1 MRRQMKVMVYV
12 DGSDAAMRAVDR
24 AVALAG
30 TGAEV
35 LALHVYPPSLD
46 RGMVSHFE
54 IEPEDLDAAFAR
66 MVLSAV
72 VERFDAHGLVVAT
85 LVLIGH
91 RTEVICDHA
100 SSHGFDLILIG
111 SSGASRTGVGLAE
124 TVRRRARMA
133 VQAVA

>member
-1 MRRQMKVMVYV
+1 MRPVKVLLYV

-24 AVALAG
+24 GVAMAV
-30 TGAEV
+30 TGADV

-66 MVLSAV
+66 MAV
-72 VERFDAHGLVVAT
+72 RMAMERFAAHGLVVST

-91 RTEVICDHA
+91 RAEVISDHA
-100 SSHGFDLILIG
+100 TSHGFDLILIG
-111 SSGASRTGVGLAE
+111 SPGTSRIGLGLAE
-124 TVRRRARMA
+124 AVRRRVPVA
-133 VQAVA
+133 VEAVA

>member
-1 MRRQMKVMVYV
+1 MKVLVYV

-24 AVALAG
+24 AVTLAA

-66 MVLSAV
+66 MVLHAA
-72 VERFDAHGLVVAT
+72 EKRFAAHGLAVAT
-85 LVLIGH
+85 MVLIGH

-100 SSHGFDLILIG
+100 AAHGFDLILIG
-111 SSGASRTGVGLAE
+111 APGASRTGVGLAE
-124 TVRRRARMA
+124 AVRRRAAMT
-133 VQAVA
+133 VEAVA

>member
-1 MRRQMKVMVYV
+1 MKVLLYV

-24 AVALAG
+24 AVALAA

-66 MVLSAV
+66 MVLGAV
-72 VERFDAHGLVVAT
+72 EERFAARGLPVAT
-85 LVLIGH
+85 LVEIGH
-91 RTEVICDHA
+91 RTEIICDHA
-100 SSHGFDLILIG
+100 SSQGVDVILIG
-111 SSGASRTGVGLAE
+111 SPGASRTGVGLAE
-124 TVRRRARMA
+124 AVRRRAPMT
-133 VQAVA
+133 VEVVA

>member
-1 MRRQMKVMVYV
+1 MRPMKVLVYV

-24 AVALAG
+24 AIDLAV
-30 TGAEV
+30 TGADV

-66 MVLSAV
+66 MALSAA
-72 VERFDAHGLVVAT
+72 VERFAAHGLVVAT

-91 RTEVICDHA
+91 RAEVICDHA
-100 SSHGFDLILIG
+100 SSHGFELILIG
-111 SSGASRTGVGLAE
+111 SPGPSRIGMGLAE
-124 TVRRRARMA
+124 AVRCRAGVA
-133 VQAVA
+133 VEAVA

>member
-1 MRRQMKVMVYV
+1 MRPVKVLVYV

-24 AVALAG
+24 AIDLAV
-30 TGAEV
+30 TGADV

-66 MVLSAV
+66 MALSAA
-72 VERFDAHGLVVAT
+72 VERFAAHGLVVAT

-91 RTEVICDHA
+91 RAEVISDHA
-100 SSHGFDLILIG
+100 SSHGFELILIG
-111 SSGASRTGVGLAE
+111 SPGPSRIGMGLAE
-124 TVRRRARMA
+124 AVRCRAGVA
-133 VQAVA
+133 VEAVA